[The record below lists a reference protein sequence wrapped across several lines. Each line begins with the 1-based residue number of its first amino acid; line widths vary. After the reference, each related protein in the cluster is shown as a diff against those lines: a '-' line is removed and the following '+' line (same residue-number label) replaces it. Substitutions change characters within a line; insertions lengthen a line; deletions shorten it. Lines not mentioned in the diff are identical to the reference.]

1 MNTEHNIE
9 VAKNYLKA
17 VGNRDVEAVA
27 ELMTEDATWWIIPG
41 TKFSGDYKIKDFLA
55 GMPAFFALATG
66 DFEFEILQVLA
77 QDDQVAIVAKGNM
90 PLKSGANYNSDYS
103 FFFTFRDGK
112 ILSGREYLDGVLV
125 NKIFG
130 APEHS

>member
-41 TKFSGDYKIKDFLA
+41 SKFS
-55 GMPAFFALATG
+55 
-66 DFEFEILQVLA
+66 
-77 QDDQVAIVAKGNM
+77 
-90 PLKSGANYNSDYS
+90 
-103 FFFTFRDGK
+103 
-112 ILSGREYLDGVLV
+112 
-125 NKIFG
+125 
-130 APEHS
+130 